1 MTYRFFIKKEPTAV
15 SVIARYE
22 AISSMDILNQK
33 IASIVPLS
41 Q

>member
-1 MTYRFFIKKEPTAV
+1 LV
-15 SVIARYE
+15 NVLARYE
-22 AISSMDILNQK
+22 AISSMDILNQE